1 MVGSM
6 STPKGAQATA
16 AKSAAAP
23 PASSVVPA
31 PQGSSPEAEPTVEPT
46 FAKKARTYSEEEKS
60 IHNAHTL
67 IKRIADGR
75 VAKAT
80 GEQVGECKEALQIYE
95 GLSREDRGEFAK
107 KVELS
112 KKDKNFKWVRTFK
125 ESLKF
130 KKQISQGTK
139 ENYYTRTCMH
149 VWQPQLQ
156 MGGDPGKLRAGP
168 WHQICFL
175 VYFLGLRQAASGCP
189 NEC

>member
-16 AKSAAAP
+16 AKSAAKPP

-31 PQGSSPEAEPTVEPT
+31 PQDSSPEAAPTLEPTI
-46 FAKKARTYSEEEKS
+46 AKRARVYSEEEKR

-67 IKRIADGR
+67 MKRIADGK

-80 GEQVGECKEALQIYE
+80 EEQVGECKEALQIYE

-125 ESLKF
+125 ESFKF

-156 MGGDPGKLRAGP
+156 MGGG
-168 WHQICFL
+168 I
-175 VYFLGLRQAASGCP
+175 LGG
-189 NEC
+189 

>member
-16 AKSAAAP
+16 AKSAAKPP

-31 PQGSSPEAEPTVEPT
+31 PQGSSSEAEPN
-46 FAKKARTYSEEEKS
+46 FAKRARIYSEEDKR

-67 IKRIADGR
+67 IKRIADGK

-80 GEQVGECKEALQIYE
+80 QEQVGECKEALQIYE

-130 KKQISQGTK
+130 KKQI
-139 ENYYTRTCMH
+139 
-149 VWQPQLQ
+149 
-156 MGGDPGKLRAGP
+156 
-168 WHQICFL
+168 
-175 VYFLGLRQAASGCP
+175 
-189 NEC
+189 

>member
-1 MVGSM
+1 MVGNM
-6 STPKGAQATA
+6 STSKGAQATA
-16 AKSAAAP
+16 AKSAAKAP

-31 PQGSSPEAEPTVEPT
+31 PQGSSPEAEPN
-46 FAKKARTYSEEEKS
+46 FAKRARIYSEEEKR
-60 IHNAHTL
+60 IHNAHTH
-67 IKRIADGR
+67 IERVAEGK

-80 GEQVGECKEALQIYE
+80 EEQVGECKEALQIYE
-95 GLSREDRGEFAK
+95 GLSREDRREFAK

-156 MGGDPGKLRAGP
+156 MGGDPGKQEA
-168 WHQICFL
+168 
-175 VYFLGLRQAASGCP
+175 
-189 NEC
+189 